1 MINIPQEEL
10 FRQFRAVIFS
20 GAEFTEGIIKRYSGQ
35 YKGVDIPQAI
45 DKARMQ
51 MEPASLPDIGFDKI
65 VKLHQSRTRIRS
77 LLDSHPDY
85 LLNEYAGH
93 EDQRPF
99 DWLSAAF
106 EKDKPDRDRIT
117 LYVKYLE
124 DRARKQETK
133 DTKDRLFETV
143 RDFAQW
149 CKEFLLNPK
158 YEPLYPVLSQYYE
171 EVVSKIAGNVSK
183 IGINIIA
190 YRDLAEEC
198 YSSINGSVQKEK
210 AFQYI
215 LALINLRCK
224 GLGVSI
230 PSVNTVVV
238 CPGCG
243 DKEQSGNI
251 CTKCGAYIKCPGCN
265 HILGKDAKMCGG
277 CGIEVDRIE
286 SWLGRIK
293 DADKKISAGDYEA
306 AEELIRDLKTRWAKN
321 EQVISILN
329 TIAGLREK
337 VIDCEKII
345 DGCIAK
351 RNYFAA
357 QRHFE
362 EIKRNIVLPAGIR
375 VKEKNILE
383 KIEKAG
389 LLVSE
394 GDKQAVPADK
404 TDYYAQAVFLAADFD
419 EALSKLK
426 HQNIRVTGLTGKA
439 GGKQMQLSW
448 NRIGFDTLS
457 LTYIICREDIT
468 NQKAKTEIA
477 RSSATTYTETI
488 EGGVS
493 YIYSVQVEYR
503 INGTDITGIWDAV
516 KSQEILVPDDIS
528 DYKVAAGDK
537 NVRIEFTPHPHAADY
552 ELYRC
557 EESGTKEI
565 LRANLRDGSYT
576 DTRVKNDV
584 HYTYTLITLFKKSS
598 GEIIRSQGVE
608 IYAVPLV
615 PPEPVQSA
623 DVFKEGGIAT
633 LSWKGNGKS
642 QDSFRILHS
651 VTPVNKPVGFSM
663 LLSELER
670 AGNVSIPLTPSKTE
684 CKLFEHA
691 VKNYFSIWSVFGDLV
706 IAGTEVEVLNITE
719 VSNAKCYLSFGKL
732 YVEWDWPSNCKQ
744 VRISYSNESYTDPH
758 KIIKNYPRELYD
770 RQRAF
775 VIESVTD
782 KDYFIEIATQ
792 NFEGKQELLS
802 SGVRI
807 KFANKPPMIIKY
819 TLKVST
825 FLRKKLSLTIENDN
839 NDRLPELV
847 LISSAGKMPVRK
859 EDGTAIH
866 LIPEGTACGTYELSG
881 EHIRK
886 NYYAR
891 LFLTDASIKNIKI
904 ITPGKERLKLF

>member
-20 GAEFTEGIIKRYSGQ
+20 GEDFTERSIKRYSGQ

-45 DKARMQ
+45 NRARMQ

-77 LLDSHPDY
+77 LLNSHPDY

-106 EKDKPDRDRIT
+106 EKDKQDRERIA
-117 LYVKYLE
+117 LYIKYLE

-149 CKEFLLNPK
+149 CKEFLLNPA
-158 YEPLYPVLSQYYE
+158 YEPLYPVFTRHYE
-171 EVVSKIAGNVSK
+171 EVVSKIAGTVSK

-224 GLGVSI
+224 GLGVPI
-230 PSVNTVVV
+230 PSVNTAVV

-286 SWLGRIK
+286 FWLGRIK
-293 DADKKISAGDYEA
+293 DADKKIAAGDYEA
-306 AEELIRDLKTRWAKN
+306 AEQLILDLKTRWAKN

-329 TIAGLREK
+329 TIAGLRTK

-345 DGCIAK
+345 DGCITK
-351 RNYFAA
+351 RNYLAA

-394 GDKQAVPADK
+394 GDKQAASADK
-404 TDYYAQAVFLAADFD
+404 TDCYAQAVFLVADFD
-419 EALSKLK
+419 EALNKLK
-426 HQNIRVTGLTGKA
+426 HQNIRVTGLTAKTS
-439 GGKQMQLSW
+439 GKQVQLNW
-448 NRIGFDTLS
+448 NRIGCDTLA
-457 LTYIICREDIT
+457 LTYVICREDISNHQT
-468 NQKAKTEIA
+468 KTEIA
-477 RSSATTYTETI
+477 RSPATTYTETI
-488 EGGVS
+488 EGGIS

-503 INGTDITGIWDAV
+503 VNGTDITGIWDAV

-537 NVRIEFTPHPHAADY
+537 NVRIEFKPHPYAVDY
-552 ELYRC
+552 ELCRS
-557 EESGTKEI
+557 EGSGAKEV
-565 LRANLRDGSYT
+565 LRANLRSGSYT
-576 DTRVKNDV
+576 DTGVKNDV
-584 HYTYTLITLFKKSS
+584 RYTYTLITVFKKSS
-598 GEIIRSQGVE
+598 GEIVRSQGIE
-608 IYAVPLV
+608 IYALPLV
-615 PPEPVQSA
+615 PPEPVQSV
-623 DVFKEGGIAT
+623 DVAKDAGIVT
-633 LSWKGNGKS
+633 LSWNGSSQS
-642 QDSFRILHS
+642 QDRFRILHS
-651 VTPVNKPVGFSM
+651 VNPVNKPAGFSM

-670 AGNVSIPLTPSKTE
+670 SGDVSIPLTSSKTE
-684 CKLFEHA
+684 CKLFDHA

-719 VSNAKCYLSFGKL
+719 VSNARCYLSFGKL

-744 VRISYSNESYTDPH
+744 VRISYSNESYTDSH

-770 RQRAF
+770 RQKAF
-775 VIESVTD
+775 VIEPVTD

-802 SGVRI
+802 SGVKV
-807 KFANKPPMIIKY
+807 KFANHPPMTIKY

-825 FLRKKLSLTIENDN
+825 FLKKKLSLTIENDN
-839 NDRLPELV
+839 HDRLPELV
-847 LISSAGKMPVRK
+847 LISSAGRLPARK

-866 LIPEGTACGTYELSG
+866 LIPGGSACGTYQLSG
-881 EHIRK
+881 EYIRK

-891 LFLTDASIKNIKI
+891 LFLTDASIRNIKI